1 MIDLQYFERSD
12 IEQLINW
19 IPSAEFALQ
28 WGGPAFQYP
37 LTEEQL
43 EKYLEQAN
51 KEDSDTYIYKV
62 IDQDL
67 QKVIGHISLGKVDR
81 VHRSARVGKV
91 LVGSPEVRGKG
102 IGFEMMKAIL
112 TIAFEELKLHKVTLG
127 VFDFNTSAIRCYEN
141 AGFVREGFLRDA
153 RKNGDEYWNLI
164 EMGVLENEWR
174 GLIKR

>member
-1 MIDLQYFERSD
+1 MMIELQYFERFN

-28 WGGPAFQYP
+28 WGGPGFQYP

-67 QKVIGHISLGKVDR
+67 QKVSGHISLG
-81 VHRSARVGKV
+81 
-91 LVGSPEVRGKG
+91 E
-102 IGFEMMKAIL
+102 
-112 TIAFEELKLHKVTLG
+112 
-127 VFDFNTSAIRCYEN
+127 
-141 AGFVREGFLRDA
+141 
-153 RKNGDEYWNLI
+153 
-164 EMGVLENEWR
+164 
-174 GLIKR
+174 